1 MGGVAKSVTKA
12 VGKVVTSVL
21 GLEQPQA
28 PESVQQTLA
37 APPVVEPVK
46 AIPTSDDAAVRA
58 VQRKSAAAQRQRRGR
73 SSTILT
79 AASDETLGG

>member
-1 MGGVAKSVTKA
+1 MGGAAKSVTKA

-28 PESVQQTLA
+28 PEAVQQTLA
-37 APPVVEPVK
+37 APPAVEPVTPM
-46 AIPTSDDAAVRA
+46 PTSDDAAVRA
-58 VQRKSAAAQRQRRGR
+58 TKRKSVAAQRQRRGR

-79 AASDETLGG
+79 AASGETLGG